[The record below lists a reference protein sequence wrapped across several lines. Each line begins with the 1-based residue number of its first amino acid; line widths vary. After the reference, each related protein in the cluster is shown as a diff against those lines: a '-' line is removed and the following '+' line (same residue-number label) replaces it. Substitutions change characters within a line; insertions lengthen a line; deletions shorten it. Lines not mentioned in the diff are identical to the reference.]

1 MKKGKKKK
9 GKIQL
14 PEIVSLN
21 EALFSL
27 GDESLQLV
35 GLDQRLELVVAAL
48 GNFVCDTFTCGTYS
62 GSCSVFACG
71 TFKMKP

>member
-9 GKIQL
+9 GEVQV

-21 EALFSL
+21 EALFNL
-27 GDESLQLV
+27 EDGSLQLV
-35 GLDQRLELVVAAL
+35 GIEQRLELAVAAA
-48 GNFVCDTFTCGTYS
+48 GSFVCDTFTCGTYS